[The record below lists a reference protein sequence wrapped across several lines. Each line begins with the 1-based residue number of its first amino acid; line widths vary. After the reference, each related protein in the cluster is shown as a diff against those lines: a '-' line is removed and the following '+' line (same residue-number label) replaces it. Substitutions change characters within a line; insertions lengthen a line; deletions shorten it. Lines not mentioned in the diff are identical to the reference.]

1 VTHMYEADRRAERLK
16 QWGLVEGHTM
26 RRAKKKKPKKLRN
39 DTEQVLDWDV
49 VYEVG
54 ALLDGRHCRGGRG
67 RGTGRGEK
75 SGERLLIGWR
85 KKVKANLWGS
95 ISFYGKAR

>member
-1 VTHMYEADRRAERLK
+1 MYEVDRRAERLK
-16 QWGLVEGHTM
+16 QWGLVEDHTM
-26 RRAKKKKPKKLRN
+26 RWAKKKKKEELRN
-39 DTEQVLDWDV
+39 DTEQVLDWDI

-75 SGERLLIGWR
+75 SGGRTSYTSEEQIFG
-85 KKVKANLWGS
+85 
-95 ISFYGKAR
+95 ARFPFMVEQK